1 MEQEMMKTRIPR
13 RILSFFLCL
22 ALFAGICPVKA
33 EAAPVPWADDI
44 SISAEGGIVMD
55 AESGAILYGKN
66 IHQPYYPASITKI
79 MTALLIIENFDLDD
93 TVTFSH
99 NAVFNVETGSSSAGL
114 DEGDTLTVRDCLYAM
129 LLKSANEAAN
139 ALAEYASGSIEAF
152 AAVMNARARA
162 LGCTDTHFNN
172 PSGLNDPMH
181 YTSAHDMALIAQAAF
196 RNEIFVEIDSSLY
209 HDLPPTKRNPD
220 GLRVYP
226 GHRMMKKNDYRYYS
240 GIIGGKT
247 GYTSLAGNTLVTCA
261 ERDGRKLIAVVLNGH
276 QTHYVDTKAL
286 LDFGFRNFQS
296 LNVADYDTTYT
307 SISNDMTI
315 AGLPTADL
323 SVLHVQDDCHITLPK
338 GADFS
343 DAVSTISYE
352 LPDNAPED
360 AIARISYEYDGR
372 QVGFTYLMRNRA
384 GSEDLEPAA
393 EAAADPAAFS
403 APAGLSAQAES
414 IPASGESE
422 TVPESEIAHMAGG
435 LASPL
440 SGIGSSQK
448 EKAESDGAPAPEDP
462 SASTARSAPAD
473 SSAPAAHTA
482 PASKKAPSALSRL
495 PLVLGVI
502 LCLAGLA
509 GGLLYFKQ
517 WRTQK
522 EEAERAA
529 RYERRQKR
537 LEDMGVST
545 AEFDQ
550 MVNERRANALASP
563 KKKPRRRNKNRKSFL
578 DHKTWR

>member
-1 MEQEMMKTRIPR
+1 MKFLTSR

-22 ALFAGICPVKA
+22 TFLTGIFPLEA
-33 EAAPVPWADDI
+33 NAAPVAWPDNV
-44 SISAEGGIVMD
+44 SVSAEGAIVMD
-55 AESGAILYGKN
+55 ADSGAILYGKN

-99 NAVFNVETGSSSAGL
+99 NAVFHVEAGSSSAGL

-152 AAVMNARARA
+152 AAVMNAKALS

-172 PSGLNDPMH
+172 PSGLNDPLH

-196 RNEIFVEIDSSLY
+196 QNETFVKIDSSLY
-209 HDLPPTKRNPD
+209 YDLPPTKRNPE

-261 ERDGRKLIAVVLNGH
+261 ERDGMKLIAVVLNGH

-286 LDFGFRNFQS
+286 LDFGFRNFRS
-296 LNVADYDTTYT
+296 LNVADYDDTYT

-323 SVLHVQDDCHITLPK
+323 SVLHVQDDCRITLPA

-343 DAVSTISYE
+343 DAVSSISYE
-352 LPDNAPED
+352 LPENAPAD
-360 AIARISYEYDGR
+360 AIARISYEYEER
-372 QVGFTYLMRNRA
+372 QVGYTYLMRNQTGA
-384 GSEDLEPAA
+384 ADVQPVA
-393 EAAADPAAFS
+393 EAAAAVPEELPIPEETTAA
-403 APAGLSAQAES
+403 
-414 IPASGESE
+414 
-422 TVPESEIAHMAGG
+422 PESEIAHMADGF
-435 LASPL
+435 ASPL
-440 SGIGSSQK
+440 SGIGASLADK
-448 EKAESDGAPAPEDP
+448 ESNAEPTSVQETPA
-462 SASTARSAPAD
+462 AARSVSAPAK
-473 SSAPAAHTA
+473 T
-482 PASKKAPSALSRL
+482 PSALSRI
-495 PLVLGVI
+495 PLILGI
-502 LCLAGLA
+502 LLCICGLG
-509 GGLLYFKQ
+509 GGLLLLKL
-517 WRTQK
+517 RMEK
-522 EEAERAA
+522 REETERAA

-537 LEDMGVST
+537 LEDMGVSA
-545 AEFDQ
+545 AEFDKLLD
-550 MVNERRANALASP
+550 ERRTSALNPP
-563 KKKPRRRNKNRKSFL
+563 KHKPQRLGKNRKSFL
-578 DHKTWR
+578 NNKTWK

>member
-1 MEQEMMKTRIPR
+1 MKFLTSR

-22 ALFAGICPVKA
+22 TFLTGIFPLGA
-33 EAAPVPWADDI
+33 NAAPVAWPDNV
-44 SISAEGGIVMD
+44 SVSAEGAIVMD
-55 AESGAILYGKN
+55 ADSGAILYGKN

-99 NAVFNVETGSSSAGL
+99 NAVFNVEAGSSSAGL

-152 AAVMNARARA
+152 AAVMNAKALS

-172 PSGLNDPMH
+172 PSGLNDPLH

-196 RNEIFVEIDSSLY
+196 QNETFVKIDSSLY
-209 HDLPPTKRNPD
+209 YDLPPTKRNPE

-261 ERDGRKLIAVVLNGH
+261 ERDGMKLIAVVLNGH

-286 LDFGFRNFQS
+286 LDFGFRNFRS
-296 LNVADYDTTYT
+296 LNVADYDDTYT

-323 SVLHVQDDCHITLPK
+323 SVLHVQDDCRITLPA

-343 DAVSTISYE
+343 DAVSSISYE
-352 LPDNAPED
+352 LPENAPAD
-360 AIARISYEYDGR
+360 AIARISYEYEER
-372 QVGFTYLMRNRA
+372 QVGCTYLMRNQTGA
-384 GSEDLEPAA
+384 ADVQPVA
-393 EAAADPAAFS
+393 EAAAAAFEEL
-403 APAGLSAQAES
+403 P
-414 IPASGESE
+414 IPEE
-422 TVPESEIAHMAGG
+422 TTAAPESEIAHMADGF
-435 LASPL
+435 ASPL
-440 SGIGSSQK
+440 SGIGASQADK
-448 EKAESDGAPAPEDP
+448 ESGAEPASVQETLAAAAPKAA
-462 SASTARSAPAD
+462 ARSVSAPAK
-473 SSAPAAHTA
+473 T
-482 PASKKAPSALSRL
+482 PSALSRI
-495 PLVLGVI
+495 PLILGI
-502 LCLAGLA
+502 LLCICGLG
-509 GGLLYFKQ
+509 GGLLLLKL
-517 WRTQK
+517 RMEK
-522 EEAERAA
+522 REETERAA

-537 LEDMGVST
+537 LEDMGVSA
-545 AEFDQ
+545 AEFDKLLD
-550 MVNERRANALASP
+550 ERRTSALNPP
-563 KKKPRRRNKNRKSFL
+563 KRKHQRPGKNRKSFL
-578 DHKTWR
+578 NNKTWK